1 MTNGKWKMTN
11 GKCFLADLP
20 RQTFHDNHQLSYVH
34 WLRNVCVVTSR
45 DCAYSVLRTRVSGER
60 DCRHVLAS
68 FTFLLAHLF
77 DQFITICIRHADIA
91 DQKIEL
97 LRMQQREG
105 LASRAGSTHPGSM
118 RSKVDRDQIKRIEF
132 VLDDQN
138 AHGFE
143 VDLRHI
149 FFEWSWRRHALD
161 NMPIAGN
168 RKFDSED
175 RS

>member
-1 MTNGKWKMTN
+1 MENGKWKMTN
-11 GKCFLADLP
+11 GKCFLGDLP
-20 RQTFHDNHQLSYVH
+20 RKALHHRHQFTYIHRLC
-34 WLRNVCVVTSR
+34 NVCVVTRR
-45 DCAYSVLRTRVSGER
+45 DCAYSVLRTSVSGER
-60 DCRHVLAS
+60 DCWHVLAS

-91 DQKIEL
+91 DQQIEL
-97 LRMQQREG
+97 LRTQQREG
-105 LASRAGSTHPGSM
+105 LGSRAGSTHPGSM

-132 VLDDQN
+132 VLYNQN

-149 FFEWSWRRHALD
+149 FFEWSWRRHALH